1 MPADTV
7 AQERWWAANHKA
19 ASVVQTETAAL
30 FSYPGY
36 AELMA
41 DLEAKSPEIALKE
54 SIDALQIEWDKAV
67 KPHSPLTPE
76 QALVTGALFATT
88 ATVGHIGLT
97 ALMTAIE
104 VAGLGQLETPAI
116 MTMSNPAFQAIMDT
130 ARSVP
135 KAYFDACFVRGV
147 TYKANFDH
155 MPTIIPPD
163 ILTSAVTMELI
174 SEALYKGEMKYH
186 GFTEERSALIKQS
199 SIRMPDPQSI
209 FGLFRRGVL
218 SWNGAVDWL
227 VLNHIPRATAQAM
240 IELSSAPPEPYR
252 LAEFYV
258 KGITDYDSYIY
269 GMGVHGIPY
278 EWAVDWATS
287 SLVFPTFDQCMTM
300 YRRGIL
306 AESDFQLY
314 MRRNSFGDFQINQL
328 KQLKDV
334 IPPISDLIRFAV
346 REAYGDHD
354 PEKQYPTMVD
364 IASKMGLNKEAAEW
378 YWYSHWE
385 RIPISYMFA
394 NYYRGLWNK
403 TKLERMLKIVDVH
416 PDDRQDIM
424 NVAYQPPT
432 VRELGYGFDVGVYT
446 LEDIS
451 KYRAMSGLSPDD
463 AAKSAEAM
471 VAYRTEAERNSVRT
485 ELMYAY
491 GRGNITR
498 DELENKLAVIPTRIE
513 AIELWLDRAELYKDR
528 ITKEPTMLE
537 QKIVSSSEAISI
549 FKLGLRDEAWAKAR
563 LVDLGWVQERI
574 DVVIEKAKKEIADAT
589 KPPEEVAPRA
599 LTITQ
604 LTSMYRLQ
612 MIDKGTFEAELVIMG
627 YSPDTAA
634 LLVEVYTQEV
644 PVVTAVKP
652 YSVSTAEKMYHYQML
667 DEDDIYDNYQLEGYD
682 VEHSGMLT
690 IYSLLNIEYPVL
702 ATLYEKGYITSEA
715 IKLELMKIG
724 LDDYDAQK
732 LVERTQ
738 YEYQVSRLAPER
750 DLTKAE
756 IIKGA
761 KNNVFTFA
769 QAVEM
774 LMGIGYDSD
783 ESQYLLILN
792 KVVQAGDPESYL
804 EMKQVV
810 EAYKKARGLKS
821 MEITKEMLDL
831 EKQIK
836 DVRTE
841 LDKERKLGVNETK
854 IGELAVKLG
863 GLESQLRTLL
873 RGQATK

>member
-1 MPADTV
+1 MVHGGVSRVKLKKAHDAVV
-7 AQERWWAANHKA
+7 ATAL
-19 ASVVQTETAAL
+19 TETATL
-30 FSYPGY
+30 ISYPGY
-36 AELMA
+36 AEMLA
-41 DLEAKSPEIALKE
+41 DLAVATPEEALQE

-67 KPHSPLTPE
+67 APHSPLSPE
-76 QALVTGALFATT
+76 QALTTGALFT
-88 ATVGHIGLT
+88 ATATLGHIGLT
-97 ALMTAIE
+97 AVMTAIE

-116 MTMSNPAFQAIMDT
+116 MTMSNPAFQAMMDT

-135 KAYFDACFVRGV
+135 KAYFDAAFVKGV
-147 TYKANFDH
+147 GYKANFDH
-155 MPTIIPPD
+155 MPTIPPPD
-163 ILTSAVTMELI
+163 ILTSAVNMGLI
-174 SEALYKGEMKYH
+174 TDALYKGTMRYH
-186 GFTEERSALIKQS
+186 GFTEWNSALIKQS
-199 SIRMPDPQSI
+199 NIRMPDPNTI
-209 FGLFRRGVL
+209 IDLYRRGIL
-218 SWNGAVDWL
+218 SKDGAVDWL
-227 VLNHIPRATAQAM
+227 VLNRIPRATAAAVT
-240 IELSSAPPEPYR
+240 ELAWAPPEPYR
-252 LAEFYV
+252 LAEFHA
-258 KGITDYDSYIY
+258 KGLTTYDEYITA
-269 GMGVHGIPY
+269 MAVHGIPY
-278 EWAVDWATS
+278 EWAADWFTAA
-287 SLVFPTFDQCMTM
+287 LLMPTFDQCIVM

-306 AESDFQLY
+306 SDEEFTEY
-314 MRRNSFGDFQINQL
+314 MKLNAYGSRQINQMKL
-328 KQLKDV
+328 LKDV

-354 PEKQYPTMVD
+354 PEKQLPTMVD
-364 IASKMGLNKEAAEW
+364 VASKMGLNKEAAEW

-394 NYYRGLWNK
+394 NYYRGRW
-403 TKLERMLKIVDVH
+403 TREKLARMLKIVDVH
-416 PDDRQDIM
+416 PDDREDIIS
-424 NVAYQPPT
+424 VAYQPPT

-451 KYRAMSGLSPDD
+451 KYRAMSGLSPQD
-463 AAKSAEAM
+463 AAKSADAM

-491 GRGNITR
+491 GRGKITR
-498 DELENKLAVIPTRIE
+498 DELENRLAVLPTRIE
-513 AIELWLDRAELYKDR
+513 AIELWLDRAELYKQR
-528 ITKEPTMLE
+528 I
-537 QKIVSSSEAISI
+537 QKPEMDTEGLMVSSSEAISA
-549 FKLGLRDEAWAKAR
+549 FKLGLRDEMWARAR

-589 KPPEEVAPRA
+589 KPLEEVAPRA

-612 MIDKGTFEAELVIMG
+612 IIDKGTFEAELVIMG

-634 LLVEVYTQEV
+634 LLVEVYTREE

-667 DEDDIYDNYQLEGYD
+667 DEGDIYENYLLDDYD
-682 VEHSGMLT
+682 SEHAGMLT